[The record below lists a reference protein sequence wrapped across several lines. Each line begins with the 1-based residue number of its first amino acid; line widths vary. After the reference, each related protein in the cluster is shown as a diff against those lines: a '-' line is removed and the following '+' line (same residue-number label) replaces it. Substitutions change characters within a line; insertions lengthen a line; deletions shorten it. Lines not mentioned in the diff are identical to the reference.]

1 MVKLNIVFPERIA
14 VDEERARE
22 LRKADERQR
31 RRKRNRFKA
40 TDGQA
45 AKDVEDEVYEDDD
58 EEEEEEEEGDV
69 GKARTQVGALSSS
82 RSVRETLVPEGAVLQ
97 RLHFI
102 PNKSTLRGCD

>member
-1 MVKLNIVFPERIA
+1 MKLHIVFPERIA

-58 EEEEEEEEGDV
+58 DEEEEEEGDV
-69 GKARTQVGALSSS
+69 GTARTQVGALSSS
-82 RSVRETLVPEGAVLQ
+82 RPVRAQFAKL
-97 RLHFI
+97 
-102 PNKSTLRGCD
+102 